1 MKRRLVGK
9 KAIFQYSTL
18 GIKLSVGATLIAF
31 GLARTPTYAY
41 CDPLR
46 L

>member
-1 MKRRLVGK
+1 MFDF
-9 KAIFQYSTL
+9 AL